1 MDGDCCNHEIRRS
14 LLGRKAITNLDSVLK
29 SKDITFA
36 NKGSYS
42 QGYRLSCS
50 HVQIWELDHKEGSVR
65 KNWCFQTVVL
75 EKNFESP
82 LDSKEP
88 KPLVSLSLFL
98 IIVIYFLIEDNCFI
112 ELCWFLPNINM
123 TSQSVLKEIYPEYSL
138 EGLTLKLK
146 LQYFGHLI
154 QRVDLLEKTLI
165 LGKTEGRRRGWQR
178 MR

>member
-1 MDGDCCNHEIRRS
+1 M
-14 LLGRKAITNLDSVLK
+14 
-29 SKDITFA
+29 
-36 NKGSYS
+36 
-42 QGYRLSCS
+42 
-50 HVQIWELDHKEGSVR
+50 
-65 KNWCFQTVVL
+65 L

-98 IIVIYFLIEDNCFI
+98 IIVIYFLIEDNCFR

-146 LQYFGHLI
+146 LQYFDHLMG
-154 QRVDLLEKTLI
+154 RADSLEEI
-165 LGKTEGRRRGWQR
+165 LMLGNIEGKRRRGVAEDEVVGWHH
-178 MR
+178 